1 MRYEI
6 DFLGLRKETKDADAI
21 CFRYYDEILQR
32 YVVGVYDGGLT
43 EYGVELKEHLL
54 KYYFNNDPN
63 PKIDYVICSHPDQD
77 HAIGL
82 AEILKNFKVGVLV
95 MNRPWLYVDE
105 LFPKVYDGRITK
117 TSLERRLRESYLYAD
132 VLEALAKGKGI
143 PIREG
148 FQGTDIDRHL
158 TILSPSREF
167 YLQLLVES
175 SKTPLRED
183 AHNLLAYM
191 VNKIKS
197 AFETWTNELI
207 RENVETSAENESSI
221 VVLGDMGEERFLLTG
236 DAGIRA
242 LGAAADYAET
252 NIYSLQTVNVQQIPH
267 HGGRHNVSPSI
278 LNRVVGRIVPEG
290 TPPTKTAIVS
300 VAAGTDHPKKMV
312 VNAYIRRGANV
323 CEARTS
329 TLQHHHG
336 NMPSREG
343 WDIAETL
350 KFSKE
355 VEDWQD

>member
-21 CFRYYDEILQR
+21 CFRYCDETLQR

-43 EYGVELKEHLL
+43 EYGVALKEHLR

-77 HAIGL
+77 HAVGL
-82 AEILKNFKVGVLV
+82 TEILENFEVGVLV

-105 LFPKVYDGRITK
+105 LIQRGFAGRMK
-117 TSLERRLRESYLYAD
+117 NASLEKSLRESYPYAD
-132 VLEALAKGKGI
+132 ELETLAKDKGI
-143 PIREG
+143 PIQEG
-148 FQGTDIDRHL
+148 FQGTDIDGHL
-158 TILSPSREF
+158 TILSPSRDL

-175 SKTPLRED
+175 SKTPLHED
-183 AHNLLAYM
+183 AHNLLAY
-191 VNKIKS
+191 IKN
-197 AFETWTNELI
+197 AIETWTNELI
-207 RENVETSAENESSI
+207 REDVETSAENESSI

-252 NIYSLQTVNVQQIPH
+252 NIYSLQTVDVQQIPH

-290 TPPTKTAIVS
+290 TMPTKTAIVS

-323 CEARTS
+323 CEARTA
-329 TLQHHHG
+329 TLWHRHG
-336 NMPSREG
+336 DMPSREG
-343 WDIAETL
+343 WDTAETL